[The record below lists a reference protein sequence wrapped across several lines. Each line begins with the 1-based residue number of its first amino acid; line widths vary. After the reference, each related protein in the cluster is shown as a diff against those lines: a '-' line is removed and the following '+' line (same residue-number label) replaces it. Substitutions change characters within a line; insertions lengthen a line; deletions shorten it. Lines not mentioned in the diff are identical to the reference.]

1 MKQRNIKERSRRGK
15 HTMAELADRHVLYEK
30 SVQCVASEYKF
41 VNKTFHKLR
50 KRRARHL
57 REDFCGTA
65 GMCCEWVRR
74 KPDNTAVGV
83 DIDPDVLQWGRE
95 HNLSSLKADARMR
108 VSLVQED
115 VCRVTTPQPVDIVLA
130 MNFSYQI
137 FKTRAQ
143 LGGYFHRVY
152 EGLADDG
159 ILIMDAFG
167 GYDSFREI
175 REKTK
180 HKEFNYV
187 WEHAHYNPINGDIL
201 CHIHF
206 SFPDG
211 SKLRKAFTYDWRLW
225 TLPELQELL
234 TEAGFS
240 RVRVYWEGTDKE
252 TGEGNGRYAPASVGE
267 ADPSWVAFLVAEK

>member
-1 MKQRNIKERSRRGK
+1 MKQRNIKERSRKAG

-30 SVQCVASEYKF
+30 SVQCVATEYKF
-41 VNKTFHKLR
+41 VNKTFQQLR

-83 DIDPDVLQWGRE
+83 DIDPEVLKWGRE
-95 HNLSSLKADARMR
+95 HNLSSLKSDARMR
-108 VSLVQED
+108 VSLLQED
-115 VCRVTTPQPVDIVLA
+115 VCTVTTPEPVDVILA

-137 FKTRAQ
+137 FKTREK
-143 LGGYFHRVY
+143 LGGYFRRVC
-152 EGLADDG
+152 EGLADNG

-175 REKTK
+175 REKSK
-180 HKEFNYV
+180 HKGFKYI

-206 SFPDG
+206 GFPDG

-234 TEAGFS
+234 LEAGFA
-240 RVRVYWEGTDKE
+240 RVQVYWEGTDEE
-252 TGEGNGRYAPASVGE
+252 TGEGNGKYAPATVGE
-267 ADPSWVAFLVAEK
+267 ADPSWVCFLVAEK